1 MEPSFES
8 VQNNEGS
15 SFSCFR
21 VICEDLTEDH
31 GWHYHPEYELVW
43 HIKGGGT
50 CFVGDWVESYSS
62 GDMMLIGPNLPHCW
76 HSSPLSPEEDSE
88 LIVIQF
94 SAQCFGS
101 GFMELPESSLI
112 NRLLLNAR
120 RGLSIS
126 GETALAA
133 ADLVNDLSRQQGM
146 EKLLGLISLLNCLAL
161 SEELQALATPDYN
174 LHSDI
179 NETNRRRI
187 ERIYEFVRTNLGEE
201 IHQPDIAERVG
212 LTSQGFSRF
221 FKKATGLTFVKFVNM
236 IRINEA
242 CRLLV
247 RENLDITQIAYIC
260 GYQNISNFNRRFQ
273 ALKGMTPSDFRHSH
287 RPVKKLGHCDAA

>member
-21 VICEDLTEDH
+21 VQCNDLTQDH
-31 GWHYHPEYELVW
+31 GWHYHPEYELIL

-50 CFVGDWVESYSS
+50 CFVGDSVESYSS

-76 HSSPLSPEEDSE
+76 HSSPLCADEASE

-94 SAQCFGS
+94 DLRCFGE

-112 NRLLLNAR
+112 NRLLRNAS
-120 RGLSIS
+120 RGLSIR
-126 GETALAA
+126 GDTALVATRIIKE
-133 ADLVNDLSRQQGM
+133 LSQQQSM
-146 EKLLGLISLLNCLAL
+146 EKLLSLISLLNSLAR
-161 SEELQALATPDYN
+161 SDDLQVLATPDYN
-174 LHSDI
+174 LHADI

-187 ERIYEFVRTNLGEE
+187 ERIYDFVRSNIGNE
-201 IHQPDIAERVG
+201 IHQPEIAERVG

-221 FKKATGLTFVKFVNM
+221 FKNATGLTFVKFVNM

-273 ALKGMTPSDFRHSH
+273 ALKGTTPSDFRHSH
-287 RPVKKLGHCDAA
+287 RPINKLAFVDVA